1 MFDDIAAMHRFLKRA
16 YNDINQSYPS
26 TLEGDAHTQHPP
38 GHAQTKIPGR
48 DINNDTPLPSGCIG
62 VLATFF
68 FQTRER
74 ERRRKEEERERKREE
89 EREKER
95 ERKRER

>member
-1 MFDDIAAMHRFLKRA
+1 MFDDIAAIRRLLKRA
-16 YNDINQSYPS
+16 YNDTNQSCPS

-38 GHAQTKIPGR
+38 GHAQTKIPRR

-62 VLATFF
+62 VLATIF

-74 ERRRKEEERERKREE
+74 ERGRKEEERERKRE
-89 EREKER
+89 KKR
-95 ERKRER
+95 ERKRDR